1 VAGVQSVER
10 AFAVLR
16 CLAAGPAGVTDIAA
30 ETGLAKSTVSR
41 LLSTLHD
48 LGAVSQ
54 IDAGG
59 AYRTGDLMVE
69 LASAAIPGKGLVSR
83 ARPHLVALVHAVHE
97 AAGLSVLD
105 GDLVFY
111 LDQVDTDNPVQV
123 RDWTGVRV
131 PAHAVSSGLVMLAAV
146 TSARLDDYLSRP
158 LEVFTP
164 HTMTHPAALRERL
177 ARVAAQGWS
186 WVFEEF
192 ALGIN
197 SVAAPVRD
205 RSGAVVAA
213 VHAHG
218 PSYRF
223 PGAVT
228 EEVAAAEVVATAAA
242 ISAAIQ

>member
-10 AFAVLR
+10 AFSILR
-16 CLAAGPAGVTDIAA
+16 RLAAGPAGVTDIAEA
-30 ETGLAKSTVSR
+30 TGLAKSTVSR

-48 LGAVSQ
+48 LGAVTQ
-54 IDAGG
+54 VDVGG
-59 AYRTGDLMVE
+59 VYRTGDLMVE
-69 LASAAIPGKGLVSR
+69 LAAAATPGTGLVSR
-83 ARPHLVALVHAVHE
+83 SRPHLVALVHAVHE

-123 RDWTGVRV
+123 RDWTGVRI
-131 PAHAVSSGLVMLAAV
+131 PAHAVSSGLVMLAEV
-146 TSARLDDYLSRP
+146 TPARLEGYLSRP
-158 LEVFTP
+158 LEVFTAY
-164 HTMTHPAALRERL
+164 TMTHPAALRDRL
-177 ARVAAQGWS
+177 ARVATQGWS

-197 SVAAPVRD
+197 SVAAPIRD

-228 EEVAAAEVVATAAA
+228 EEIAAAAVVETAAK
-242 ISAAIQ
+242 ISVALQ